1 MSDEVALQLVKQL
14 KRLNRWVTF
23 FGSLTLVTL
32 FIIGF
37 VLFKIVTFV
46 QSVGDKVGNVGS
58 SLNVQQQACNGDGSF
73 ANFLRK
79 NNMCD

>member
-46 QSVGDKVGNVGS
+46 QSVGDKVGNAGS
-58 SLNVQQQACNGDGSF
+58 SLNVQQQAFKGDGSF